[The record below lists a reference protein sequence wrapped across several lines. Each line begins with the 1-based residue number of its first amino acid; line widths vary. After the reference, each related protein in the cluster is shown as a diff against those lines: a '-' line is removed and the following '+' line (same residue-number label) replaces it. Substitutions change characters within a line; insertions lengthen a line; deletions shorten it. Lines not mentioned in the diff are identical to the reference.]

1 MKKLVSLLLSLILL
15 LSSTAFAEGSTLAY
29 DVIVIGAGGAGMT
42 AAIAAKQAGALNVL
56 ILEKMGVVGGN
67 TVRATAGM
75 NAAET
80 KYQAEKNI
88 ADTVDLMIED
98 TMKGGKE
105 LNDKAL
111 VETLAKNSASAVD
124 WVESIG
130 GDLSDVGIMGG
141 ASVERTHR
149 PTGGAKVGG
158 MLIDT
163 LFAKVQ
169 ELGIPVY
176 MNSKATAIVV
186 DEAGA
191 VSAVDYEQ
199 NGQSLRAYTNSVVI
213 ATGGYG
219 ANIDMVV
226 ENVPTLAGFGTT
238 NHKGATGDG
247 ITMAVALGAATVDM
261 DQIQTHPTVNPTNST
276 MYTEAVR
283 GNGGILV
290 NKTGNR
296 FTNELGTRD
305 VVSKAILEQEDA
317 VSYLFFDQTVR
328 ESLSA
333 IEAYIKGGI
342 VTEAATL
349 EEMAEKLQMPDLV
362 QSIAKYNGFV
372 EAGVDA
378 DFGRE
383 NMKTA
388 LNNGPFY
395 AGLTLPAV
403 HHTMGGLKIN
413 TAAEVLNA
421 EGNAIPGLYAA
432 GEVVGGVHGANRL
445 GGNAVADIVVF
456 GRIAAD
462 SAVAYLNA
470 NSKMSKTP
478 IPQAEAAVPEE
489 VAPAAEGNFKDGEYT
504 ASTMGHEGE
513 IDVVVVVA
521 EGRITEIRFGERK
534 NTPALSDG
542 AMAGISAT
550 VIANQSLEG
559 VDVVAGATVTSKA
572 IIEALTQIFEQI
584 K

>member
-1 MKKLVSLLLSLILL
+1 MKKLVTLLLSLILL
-15 LSSTAFAEGSTLAY
+15 LSSTAFAESTTLAY

-80 KYQAEKNI
+80 KYQAEKGI
-88 ADTVDLMIED
+88 ADTVNLMIED

-105 LNDKAL
+105 INDKAL
-111 VETLAKNSASAVD
+111 VETLAKNSASAVE

-149 PTGGAKVGG
+149 PTGGAKVGS
-158 MLIDT
+158 MLVDT

-169 ELGIPVY
+169 ELDIPVY

-186 DEAGA
+186 DETGA
-191 VSAVDYEQ
+191 ISAVDYEQ
-199 NGQSLRAYTNSVVI
+199 GGQSLRAYANSVII

-226 ENVPTLAGFGTT
+226 KYVPTLAGFGTT
-238 NHKGATGDG
+238 NHNGATGDG

-261 DQIQTHPTVNPTNST
+261 DQIQTHPTVNPSNST

-290 NKTGNR
+290 NKAGNR

-317 VSYLFFDQTVR
+317 ISYLFFDQTVR

-333 IEAYIKGGI
+333 IESYIKGGI
-342 VTEAATL
+342 ITEAATL
-349 EEMAEKLQMPDLV
+349 EEMAEKLQMPNLV
-362 QSIAKYNGFV
+362 ESIAKYNGFV
-372 EAGVDA
+372 ESGVDE

-395 AGLTLPAV
+395 AGLALPAV

-413 TAAEVLNA
+413 TSAEVLNA

-462 SAVAYLNA
+462 SAVAYLNT
-470 NSKMSKTP
+470 NSKMSEAP
-478 IPQAEAAVPEE
+478 IPQAKAVVPEE
-489 VAPAAEGNFKDGEYT
+489 IAPAAEASFKDGEYT

-513 IDVVVVVA
+513 IDVVLVVSG
-521 EGRITEIRFGERK
+521 GRISEIRFGERK

-559 VDVVAGATVTSKA
+559 VDVVAGATVTSNA
-572 IIEALTQIFEQI
+572 IIEALTQIFAQI